1 MKIAVIG
8 RTSWLYNTIIH
19 LLQKGHEIVLIIT
32 CKASPEY
39 SKKENDFKKI
49 AQQYGIPFFQTVHL
63 EEYVQII
70 QNCQADIA
78 ISVNW
83 PTILGNE
90 IIAIFPQGILNA
102 HPGDLPRYRGNAC
115 PNWAIINHEKQIG
128 LSIHYMNPGELDAG
142 DILVKKYI
150 SIKHDT
156 YITDI
161 YKELEKLIPDAFA
174 EAIDGIQK
182 GTLKPI
188 SQDESK
194 VEPLRVYPRIPKDSM
209 IDWNKPAEEL
219 ELLVR
224 ASAEPF
230 SGAYTYWNSKKVIIW
245 KAKAITLK
253 QQYLASPGQVLWKE
267 KTGAVAV
274 ATGEGVLLL
283 EEIQYQGKRDK
294 TANILTSLRTRLG
307 MDIESEIE
315 NIWERLSK

>member
-8 RTSWLYNTIIH
+8 RTSWLYNTITR
-19 LLQKGHEIVLIIT
+19 LVQSGHEVVLIIT

-39 SKKENDFKKI
+39 SKKENDFKKV
-49 AQQYGIPFFQTVHL
+49 AQQYNIPFIQTIHIEDFVH
-63 EEYVQII
+63 II
-70 QNCQADIA
+70 QNSQADIA
-78 ISVNW
+78 VSVNW
-83 PTILGNE
+83 PTILGE
-90 IIAIFPQGILNA
+90 KIIDIFPKGILNA

-128 LSIHYMNPGELDAG
+128 LSVHYMKAGELDSG
-142 DILVKKYI
+142 DILIKKYI
-150 SIKHDT
+150 PIKKDT

-161 YKELEKLIPDAFA
+161 YKQLDCIIPDAFV

-182 GTLKPI
+182 GFLNPI

-194 VEPLRVYPRIPKDSM
+194 DEPLRVYPRIPKDSM
-209 IDWNKPAEEL
+209 INWNKPAEEL

-224 ASAEPF
+224 ASASPF

-245 KAKAITLK
+245 KAKAITST

-267 KTGAVAV
+267 KTGTVAV

-294 TANILTSLRTRLG
+294 AANILTSLRTRLG

-315 NIWERLSK
+315 KIWERLS